1 MHKPLNF
8 NYKYLSSKYHLLVK
22 PSGTSKTNTTT
33 HPPRKIN
40 YVNASCCL
48 QTKAD
53 RFLVMEETIYL
64 KVDRGMQMSHTEQ
77 NFLGRE
83 DNFLH
88 STPKFV
94 VIRKD

>member
-1 MHKPLNF
+1 L
-8 NYKYLSSKYHLLVK
+8 KYHLLVK
-22 PSGTSKTNTTT
+22 PSGTSKTKTTT

-40 YVNASCCL
+40 HLKGSCCL
-48 QTKAD
+48 QTNTD
-53 RFLVMEETIYL
+53 QSLVMEETIYL

-88 STPKFV
+88 STQKLV
-94 VIRKD
+94 VIRID